1 MSTLRLILTLSFIWL
16 ATIFVANRLTVSQ
29 ASTMLNQ
36 LKAHN
41 DTVTR
46 TVDSL
51 LRVSDSLKIASS
63 RSKAKVDSLEAR
75 AETIYGYYME
85 ARLARQGI
93 PHDIASSTDDAVVQ
107 RFNRLV
113 P

>member
-29 ASTMLNQ
+29 AATMLNQ

-51 LRVSDSLKIASS
+51 ILVSDSLKTASA
-63 RSKAKVDSLEAR
+63 RSKAKADSLEAR
-75 AETIYGYYME
+75 AATLYGYYLE
-85 ARLARQGI
+85 AAAARRGV
-93 PHDIASSTDDAVVQ
+93 PLDIARSTDDAVVQ